1 MGHEGKPLSSGRP
14 ASRSRGARAAA
25 LSRLQRRSRA
35 GALALLL
42 AAAALAPSGPVA
54 AHPLGNFTVN
64 RYSRIEISAD
74 RARILYVLD
83 MAEIPTFQEMP
94 TLDSDRDGRVSDGE
108 RAAYLGNKAE
118 ELRRGLHLTVDGVAA
133 ALHLGP
139 RELTFLEG
147 QGGLQTLRLT
157 LSLDTTPVLSDRAG
171 TLQYRDGNYA
181 DRIGWR
187 EIVIQAGQGVE
198 ITSSTAP
205 STDLSDQ
212 LRAYPE
218 DLLARPLD
226 RSDAQATFILSAP
239 ARSQPGHEEAM
250 PSPGTAN
257 ASLRSPSP
265 TAAGGPWTAPLAAM
279 IAQGHLDG
287 PQVALA
293 LLLAALWGA
302 SHALSPGHGKTVVAA
317 YLVGARGTAR
327 HAAYLG
333 LTVTATHTLGI
344 YALGLVT
351 LFAAQFVLPELLFP
365 WLALVS
371 GLAVVAVGVSLVA
384 SRSHQLLHPQSK
396 IHDHHA
402 HTHAHHH
409 DAASTV
415 SDEDAEAYRPSPNPL
430 PEGEGF
436 GGGNHHG
443 HTHPHLPPGAGGERL
458 NLRSLLAMG
467 VAGGL
472 LPCPSA
478 LVLLLGAIALGQV
491 GLGLTLV
498 GAFSVGLAGVLTAV
512 GLVLVYGRRLLP
524 TQRLARFHSAGR
536 LLQAVPIGSALI
548 IAIIG
553 LAMTVQ
559 ALGQTGLLRL

>member
-1 MGHEGKPLSSGRP
+1 MMGHEGKPLSAGRAAP
-14 ASRSRGARAAA
+14 GNRGTRAAA
-25 LSRLQRRSRA
+25 LSRLQRRSRT

-42 AAAALAPSGPVA
+42 AAAALAPSGPVS

-94 TLDSDRDGRVSDGE
+94 ALDSDRDGRVSDGE
-108 RAAYLGNKAE
+108 RAAYLGSKAE
-118 ELRRGLHLTVDGVAA
+118 ELRRGLHLTVAGVPA

-157 LSLDTTPVLSDRAG
+157 LSLDATPVFSDRAG

-226 RSDAQATFILSAP
+226 RSDAQATFILSP
-239 ARSQPGHEEAM
+239 PGRGQPRPEEAM
-250 PSPGTAN
+250 TSPGMAN
-257 ASLRSPSP
+257 ASWRSPSP
-265 TAAGGPWTAPLAAM
+265 TADGGPWAAPLAAM

-302 SHALSPGHGKTVVAA
+302 SHALSPGHGKTVAAA

-351 LFAAQFVLPELLFP
+351 LFASRFILPELLFP
-365 WLALVS
+365 WLALLS
-371 GLAVVAVGVSLVA
+371 GLAVLAVGLSLA
-384 SRSHQLLHPQSK
+384 ATRARQLLHPNAT
-396 IHDHHA
+396 HA
-402 HTHAHHH
+402 HSHAHHH
-409 DAASTV
+409 DAQI
-415 SDEDAEAYRPSPNPL
+415 P
-430 PEGEGF
+430 
-436 GGGNHHG
+436 NHHG
-443 HTHPHLPPGAGGERL
+443 HTHSHLPPVADGQRAA
-458 NLRSLLAMG
+458 LRRLLALG

>member
-1 MGHEGKPLSSGRP
+1 MIALRT
-14 ASRSRGARAAA
+14 GALTLFAATAA
-25 LSRLQRRSRA
+25 LT
-35 GALALLL
+35 
-42 AAAALAPSGPVA
+42 PSVPVA

-64 RYSRIEISAD
+64 RYSGIEISAE
-74 RARILYVLD
+74 RVRILYVLD

-94 TLDSDRDGRVSDGE
+94 VLDSDRDGRVSDGE
-108 RAAYLGNKAE
+108 RAAYLGSKAQ
-118 ELRRGLHLTVDGVAA
+118 ELRRGLHLTVTGVPV

-139 RELTFLEG
+139 RQLTFIEG

-157 LSLDTTPVLSDRAG
+157 LSLDATPVLSDRAG

-181 DRIGWR
+181 DRLGWR

-205 STDLSDQ
+205 STGISDQ

-226 RSDAQATFILSAP
+226 RGDAQATFVLSASLRDQQRSVDAGSLPATAEAP
-239 ARSQPGHEEAM
+239 ARS
-250 PSPGTAN
+250 
-257 ASLRSPSP
+257 AS
-265 TAAGGPWTAPLAAM
+265 TAADGGPWAAPLAAM
-279 IAQGHLDG
+279 LAQGHLDG

-302 SHALSPGHGKTVVAA
+302 SHALSPGHGKTVAAA

-351 LFAAQFVLPELLFP
+351 LFATRFILPELLFP
-365 WLALVS
+365 WLALLS
-371 GLAVVAVGVSLVA
+371 GLAVLVVGVSLA
-384 SRSHQLLHPQSK
+384 AGRAYHLRRPRSMT
-396 IHDHHA
+396 HD
-402 HTHAHHH
+402 
-409 DAASTV
+409 
-415 SDEDAEAYRPSPNPL
+415 
-430 PEGEGF
+430 
-436 GGGNHHG
+436 HHG
-443 HTHPHLPPGAGGERL
+443 HTHPHPHDAQLQNPKSKIQNRHGHTHSHVPPATDGQRTT
-458 NLRSLLAMG
+458 LRSLLALG

-478 LVLLLGAIALGQV
+478 LVLLLGAIALGEV

-498 GAFSVGLAGVLTAV
+498 GAFSIGLAGVLTAV

-524 TQRLARFHSAGR
+524 TQRLARFHSTGR
-536 LLQAVPIGSALI
+536 LLRAVPIGSALI
-548 IAIIG
+548 ISIIG